1 MESKDIKFIL
11 LIALGVYLLFSYI
24 LGYLNP
30 FESNQFTRLVEVG
43 VFVFLVAGYFQIKE

>member
-1 MESKDIKFIL
+1 MESKDIKFII